1 MRDTLVSEEELVA
14 AGASLRERK
23 KQRTREAI
31 ATAAAELF
39 DQVGYE
45 HARTSEIARRAE
57 VGEATLFRH
66 FPNKADLAVERARRA
81 ASIMITALGE
91 RPASETPY
99 EAILAAATPKTVARV
114 FEGRPERVVRLLR
127 NDEVASRAFFTML
140 QASDEVALDFA
151 RRLQTTPDQRQVRVL
166 ANAAVG
172 LVITTVREL
181 VETPKPDTPRTVFVR
196 QAEIL
201 RPVLDV
207 RGDRTRLVG
216 AKRKRITKKGESRR

>member
-1 MRDTLVSEEELVA
+1 MRETLASKEDRPAV
-14 AGASLRERK
+14 GASLRERK

-31 ATAAAELF
+31 VAAATELF

-66 FPNKADLAVERARRA
+66 FPNKADLAVEQARRA

-99 EAILAAATPKTVARV
+99 EAILAAATPRTVARV
-114 FEGRPERVVRLLR
+114 FEGRPERIVQLLR

-140 QASDEVALDFA
+140 QAGDEVALDFA
-151 RRLQTTPDQRQVRVL
+151 RRLQATPDQRHVRVL
-166 ANAAVG
+166 ANAVVG

-181 VETPKPDTPRTVFVR
+181 VETPKPESPRSVFVR

-207 RGDRTRLVG
+207 RGDKPRTVR
-216 AKRKRITKKGESRR
+216 AKRKTAAKKGEPKR